1 MCRAGRAPGTRQPVS
16 RADSGLR
23 GAGPAGSG
31 TPGVPFV
38 PGRPD
43 MAAGRLEDQAPAGL
57 RLGPAAA
64 ASRASSFQNRS
75 MSKVRRLLLAVEE
88 FQGGK
93 KHNFRGS
100 WDVISLCIFKFKS
113 ILSSKL
119 H

>member
-1 MCRAGRAPGTRQPVS
+1 MSGRPGPGDSPAGEQGGL
-16 RADSGLR
+16 DLR
-23 GAGPAGSG
+23 GAGPAGSS

-43 MAAGRLEDQAPAGL
+43 MAAGQLEDQAPAGL